1 MSYGAVC
8 LNGEVTQT
16 WYTLP
21 YESSYYR
28 ISSRNLEVN
37 RTRVRNLIQDVL
49 VAADAD
55 YDFSDYDFVVIQ
67 LGVLTPDYGMVGLC
81 GHPGMLGWTETSVLT
96 APSGEV
102 IQGGVAIFT
111 SPGPYG
117 DKLP

>member
-1 MSYGAVC
+1 VVAVS
-8 LNGEVTQT
+8 L
-16 WYTLP
+16 
-21 YESSYYR
+21 
-28 ISSRNLEVN
+28 RNLEVN
-37 RTRVRNLIQDVL
+37 RTRVSYLIRDVL
-49 VAADAD
+49 TEADAD

-67 LGVLTPDYGMVGLC
+67 LGALTSDYGMVGLC